1 MTTGFN
7 IQTSAGKSF
16 IALQGQTLLESAEK
30 SGIFM
35 PYSCRTGRCSSCKV
49 KVVLGKSTAKGTELG
64 LNEVEKA
71 AGWVLS
77 CVRVPDSGMKID
89 VEDIGDV
96 IIPAARTLP
105 CRIKTI
111 ERLCEDVVRI
121 ILRTPPTTPLTWLAG
136 QYIDVIGPEGVRR
149 SYSLA
154 NSSLVNNELE
164 LHIRQVSGGVLSQ
177 FWFGKAKPNDLLR
190 LHGPLGTSFM
200 RDVTGKDVIFMAT
213 GTGLAPIKAMLED
226 LDVSGRLTLARSVYV
241 FWGARK
247 AEDLYC
253 SLSIPESITYI
264 PVLSRPNEYWAGE
277 VGYVQTACLKYL
289 SDFTQAQ
296 VYACGSENMIASA
309 KATLC
314 AAGLAEINFRA
325 DAFVSSSN

>member
-1 MTTGFN
+1 MTTGFT

-16 IALQGQTLLESAEK
+16 LAVQGQTLLESAEK
-30 SGIFM
+30 SGIIM

-49 KVVLGKSTAKGTELG
+49 KVLSGQSTAQQTELG
-64 LNEVEKA
+64 LNEVERA

-77 CVRVPDSGMKID
+77 CVRIPDSGMQID
-89 VEDIGDV
+89 VEDLGDV

-111 ERLCEDVVRI
+111 ERLGEDVVRI
-121 ILRTPPTTPLTWLAG
+121 ILRTPPTTSLAWLAG

-154 NSSLVNNELE
+154 NSSLVSNELE
-164 LHIRQVSGGVLSQ
+164 LHVRQVSGGVLSQ
-177 FWFGKAKPNDLLR
+177 YWFDKAQPNDLLR

-200 RDVTGKDVIFMAT
+200 RDVTDKDVIFMAT

-226 LDVSGRLTLARSVYV
+226 LVATGRLTWARSVHV

-247 AEDLYC
+247 AEDLYW
-253 SLSIPESITYI
+253 SLSIPESITYV
-264 PVLSRPNEYWAGE
+264 PVLSRPSEHWAGE
-277 VGYVQTACLKYL
+277 AGYVQAVCLKYL

-296 VYACGSENMIASA
+296 IYACGSENMIASA
-309 KATLC
+309 KAVLC
-314 AAGLAEINFRA
+314 AAGLAEKNFHA